1 MHYLT
6 DVLRDYFKLS
16 GRLSRKGY
24 WMYFLELMCCSFVLG
39 LVDAVFHI
47 PHVPGL
53 PIGWL
58 LGSFLLVMA
67 IPNWTATVRRLHDAN
82 WRGWWV
88 LVCLVP
94 YIGAIAVTIVCIF
107 PSSPA
112 AARFGDPS
120 SDGPRSDGGEVATQ
134 YAVLRKGK
142 YEKL

>member
-6 DVLRDYFKLS
+6 DILRDYFKLS

-24 WMYFLELMCCSFVLG
+24 WMYILELACCAFVLG
-39 LVDAVFHI
+39 LIDGFFHI
-47 PHVPGL
+47 PRVPGW
-53 PIGWL
+53 PVGWFVA
-58 LGSFLLVMA
+58 SFLVVLA

-94 YIGAIAVTIVCIF
+94 YIGAIAVAIVCMF

-112 AARFGDPS
+112 GARFGDAS
-120 SDGPRSDGGEVATQ
+120 SEDRSSSGGGVATQ
-134 YAVLRKGK
+134 YAVVRKGK
-142 YEKL
+142 YEEL